1 MLLHALTRAGHGLP
15 LRALHVCHY
24 LQNEADDWAAH
35 CRAFCARHEIAFERL
50 DVSVE
55 TDGQGIEAAARHARY
70 TALAGVVQPGEL
82 LALAH
87 HADDQAETFLL
98 QALRGAGVGGLA
110 AMPGIADFHAGRL
123 WRALLA
129 LPRAALRA
137 YAAEKNLDWVE
148 DPSNRDC
155 AIDRGYLRETIWP
168 ALTERWPAAP
178 STLSRAAHWCAQA
191 SGALAQV
198 AAEDTTRVADAH
210 HRLAVA
216 SLTDLDDF
224 RQAGVLRHWLAQ
236 GAHDPPDH
244 RHIEQIR
251 RLLTARHR
259 ASPVVRWAATEVR
272 LFGGRLYAMPALPA
286 SPGVFDCDWALER
299 PLPLPADC
307 GVLRATFSGRAAA
320 NVRVVLR
327 RGGERLPDD
336 ARISGSRALKS
347 FLQNARVPPWVR
359 RRLPL
364 VYLSDRLVAVGDYWL
379 DPAAAQ
385 RLGVRDLRIDWDEA
399 PPR

>member
-1 MLLHALTRAGHGLP
+1 M
-15 LRALHVCHY
+15 RALHVCHH
-24 LQNEADDWAAH
+24 LQDEADAWAEY
-35 CRAFCARHEIAFERL
+35 CRSFCAQHSMTFERL
-50 DVSVE
+50 DVNVQP
-55 TDGQGIEAAARHARY
+55 DGHGIEAAARNARY
-70 TALAGVVQPGEL
+70 AAFADAVRPGEL

-98 QALRGAGVGGLA
+98 QALRGAGVDGLA
-110 AMPGIADFHAGRL
+110 AMPAIADFHAGRL
-123 WRALLA
+123 WRPLLA

-137 YAAEKNLDWVE
+137 YAAEKNLEWVE
-148 DPSNRDC
+148 DPSNRDS
-155 AIDRGYLRETIWP
+155 AIDRGYLRETVWP
-168 ALTERWPAAP
+168 PLTGRWPAAP

-198 AAEDTTRVADAH
+198 AAEDTACVADGQ
-210 HRLAVA
+210 HRLVVA
-216 SLTDLDDF
+216 RLSDLGDF

-236 GAHDPPDH
+236 RAYDAPDH

-251 RLLTARHR
+251 RLLAAQHR

-272 LFGGRLYAMPALPA
+272 LFGGRLYAMRALPA
-286 SPGVFDCDWALER
+286 PPRLFACDWALDR
-299 PLPLPADC
+299 PLTLPAGC
-307 GVLRATFSGRAAA
+307 GVLRASFTDEPTAT
-320 NVRVVLR
+320 VRVVFR

-336 ARISGSRALKS
+336 ARVSGSRALKS

-364 VYLSDRLVAVGDYWL
+364 VYLADRLIAIGDYWL
-379 DPAAAQ
+379 DAAAAQ
-385 RLGVRDLRIDWDEA
+385 RLGIRDLQIDWREP